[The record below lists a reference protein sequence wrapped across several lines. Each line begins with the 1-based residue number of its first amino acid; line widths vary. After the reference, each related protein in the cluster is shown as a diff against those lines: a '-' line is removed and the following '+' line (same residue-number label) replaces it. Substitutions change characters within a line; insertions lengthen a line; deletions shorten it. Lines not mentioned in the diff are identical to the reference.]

1 METQDEDIIDNQD
14 DKKPYKN
21 PKLYVALTVCL
32 GAISIAGW
40 STYKSIKEVMAP
52 SHKIKNNINTAS
64 KNTNKNTNKTQNNT
78 KNHILD
84 DNQNSNTQKSIVP
97 YENTEKNTK
106 NNNKNIKIPEI
117 NTPDNQETQAV
128 MSLNV
133 QNPQIVYP
141 VENNTIIKEFSD
153 EKPVY
158 SKTFGDWRSHQ
169 GTDFKAEP
177 GSDVKSI
184 TSGTVTDIYDDQL
197 YGTTVVISH
206 DPNFTAYY
214 SGLDQN
220 TCVTKGQ
227 KVNPE
232 EKIGFT
238 NKIPCESLDEPHL
251 HLMIN
256 QDNKFIDP
264 VLILE
269 NNKNN

>member
-1 METQDEDIIDNQD
+1 MDTQDEDIIDNQNG
-14 DKKPYKN
+14 KKPYKN

-40 STYKSIKEVMAP
+40 STYKSIKEVMVP
-52 SHKIKNNINTAS
+52 SNKIKNNTSTTNKA
-64 KNTNKNTNKTQNNT
+64 TNKNSNKTQNN

-84 DNQNSNTQKSIVP
+84 EKQNNNTQKSVVP
-97 YENTEKNTK
+97 YENAERNKQNNTKNTK
-106 NNNKNIKIPEI
+106 ISEVNVL
-117 NTPDNQETQAV
+117 DSQETQPV
-128 MSLNV
+128 LSLNV
-133 QNPQIVYP
+133 QSPKIVYP
-141 VENNTIIKEFSD
+141 VDNNTIIKEFSD

-158 SKTFGDWRSHQ
+158 SKTYGDWRSHQ

-206 DPNFTAYY
+206 DQNFTAYY
-214 SGLDQN
+214 SGLDEN
-220 TCVTKGQ
+220 ICVAKGQ

-251 HLMIN
+251 HFMIN
-256 QDNKFIDP
+256 QNNKFIDP
-264 VLILE
+264 ILILE
-269 NNKNN
+269 ENKNN